1 VSAAVLWSW
10 LVDFSKIDKEVAVI
24 KSAEDYLWGQVSIPT
39 SADQRVAVT
48 ASVLPLRGRR
58 FSLSATGIATEI
70 ARDFCGCFYKKR
82 DFQKLKGIW
91 GYGRIPEKQMPTLFE
106 TAPS

>member
-1 VSAAVLWSW
+1 M
-10 LVDFSKIDKEVAVI
+10 DFSKIDKEVAVI

-58 FSLSATGIATEI
+58 FSLSATGIALEN
-70 ARDFCGCFYKKR
+70 ARDFCGCFYKKARFSEAKGDMGLRKDTRKTNADAFR
-82 DFQKLKGIW
+82 DRSVLDGDRQ
-91 GYGRIPEKQMPTLFE
+91 
-106 TAPS
+106 